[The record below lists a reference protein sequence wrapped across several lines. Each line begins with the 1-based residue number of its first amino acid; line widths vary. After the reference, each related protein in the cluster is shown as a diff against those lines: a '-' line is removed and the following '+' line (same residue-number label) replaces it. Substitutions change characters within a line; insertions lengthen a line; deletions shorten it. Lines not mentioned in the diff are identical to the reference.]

1 MIQSISALAKLGAP
15 LRPAL
20 RSPTTLQQKKSNQR
34 LRGCKFTYGLQPSFN
49 CGLVLVLHLKQKR
62 MRNEDEVCKMCIQQH
77 QLLGPKSKNLLT
89 TTTETSIASEPVS

>member
-1 MIQSISALAKLGAP
+1 MNQSISVLAKLGAP

-20 RSPTTLQQKKSNQR
+20 RLRSSKKVNIEQRTQR
-34 LRGCKFTYGLQPSFN
+34 LRGCKFVCGLQQ
-49 CGLVLVLHLKQKR
+49 GRLVLVLHLKQKR
-62 MRNEDEVCKMCIQQH
+62 MRNEDKVCKMCIQQH